1 MIDKIV
7 KQLRKASEAYYNTG
21 KAIMSDNDFDK
32 LRDHLKK
39 VAPDHEFFS
48 EVGAKVPEHRE
59 EVKLLMHMGSQN
71 KAKDDS
77 DMKTWY
83 EKYDNPEIIIS
94 DKLDGSS
101 IELVYEDGKLIRAAT
116 RGDGITGMA
125 VTKNAKLWDG
135 VPHSIKD
142 VKGQLIVRGEVQLSV
157 ANWQKHF
164 PEAPNPRNMGNG
176 IAISDSEYK
185 RNEYLDFHAFDIV
198 HPNITF
204 KQQDHKFKALKSI
217 GFKPIRWF
225 KCKNWEEVEK
235 CREHYVKD
243 RSSLDFKIDGMIGA
257 INDLEVQEKLG
268 FSDGGTRPRGMIA
281 WKFDTEKAE
290 TKVTGMVITIGHTG
304 RIIPKATLEPVK
316 LAGTTVSNCLLN
328 NFDYIEKLNLN
339 VGDIVEVEKGGD
351 IIPHI
356 NLVVKKNT
364 KGCYPAPTHWES
376 KDGSKWPL
384 TKEGAYLMVTDEDC
398 PELGFKRIKNW
409 VNKTNIKQL
418 GDTALLAMVEN
429 GMVSDIDDL
438 YTLDESKVAALSVGN
453 GVIGS
458 NAKKILK
465 EIDKT
470 REMTVDLFIG
480 SLSIKHLGR
489 SRAAL
494 LEIDDID
501 DYLGLT
507 AKKLTGQKC
516 SDTGTYGEDVAKEIH
531 ESLQKRSNLIKKLAK
546 HVKIKKTQKAVSNGP
561 LSGVTVCFTGV
572 RATQDQKDLMMSLGG
587 EEKKSVSKGLTYL
600 VAKDPSAT
608 SSKLEKAR
616 KLGTEVIGLDDFE
629 KLLK

>member
-1 MIDKIV
+1 MIDKIA
-7 KQLRKASEAYYNTG
+7 KKLRKASDAYYNTG
-21 KAIMSDNDFDK
+21 KTIMSDSDFDK

-39 VAPDHEFFS
+39 IDPDHEFFS
-48 EVGAKVPEHRE
+48 EVGAKVPKHRE

-83 EKYDNPEIIIS
+83 EKYKSPEIIIS

-101 IELVYEDGKLIRAAT
+101 IELVYEDGKLARAAT
-116 RGDGITGMA
+116 RGDGTTGMA
-125 VTKNAKLWDG
+125 VTKNAKLWSG
-135 VPHSIKD
+135 VPESID
-142 VKGQLIVRGEVQLSV
+142 VSGQLIVRGEVQLSV
-157 ANWQKHF
+157 ANWKKYF

-176 IAISDSEYK
+176 IAVSDSEYK

-198 HPNITF
+198 HPEVTF
-204 KQQDHKFKALKSI
+204 KKQEHKFKALKAL
-217 GFKPIRWF
+217 GFNSIRWF
-225 KCKNWEEVEK
+225 RCKNWEEVEK
-235 CREHYVKD
+235 CRAHYVED
-243 RSSLDFKIDGMIGA
+243 RSDLDYEIDGMIGA

-268 FSDGGTRPRGMIA
+268 YSDGGTRPRGMIA

-328 NFDYIEKLNLN
+328 NFDYIQNLNLN
-339 VGDIVEVEKGGD
+339 IGDVVEVEKGGD

-356 NLVVKKNT
+356 NSVVKKNS

-384 TKEGAYLMVTDEDC
+384 VKEGAYLLVTDEDC

-418 GDTALLAMVEN
+418 GDTALLAMMDAGLVK
-429 GMVSDIDDL
+429 DIDDL
-438 YTLDESKVAALSVGN
+438 YTLDENKVSALPVGN
-453 GVIGS
+453 GIIGS
-458 NAKKILK
+458 NAKKILS

-494 LEIDDID
+494 LEIDDVD
-501 DYLGLT
+501 GYLKLT
-507 AKKLTGQKC
+507 AKSLAGKKC

-531 ESLQKRSNLIKKLAK
+531 ESLEQRTDLIKRLCK
-546 HVKIKKTQKAVSNGP
+546 HVKIKKPKKAVSDGP
-561 LSGVTVCFTGV
+561 LSGKTFCFTGV